1 MSSILDQIQ
10 LNYQTLSKTEKK
22 VADYVLTYNEEL
34 LNIHIKELA
43 HRIDVSVATITRF
56 CRKIGASSFVE
67 FKILL
72 RDAVKVQGVTED
84 VINSVHQFYES
95 VINSTN
101 SLSNLSTFQK
111 ACQWILK
118 AKRIHAYGLG
128 SSGLSAEELK
138 LRLSRMGLMI
148 DTHKDSHAM
157 IIASSFLTEEDLVIA
172 ISSSGQ
178 TKEIIDA
185 VELAKRKNAK
195 VISISNYSET
205 PLANLSDLMLYT
217 ASIKPY
223 LAQGFLNSQL
233 SILYVLDVL
242 SILLTN
248 HQDTMNTYQHTLH
261 ALDEYK
267 KI

>member
-1 MSSILDQIQ
+1 M
-10 LNYQTLSKTEKK
+10 
-22 VADYVLTYNEEL
+22 
-34 LNIHIKELA
+34 NIHIKELA
-43 HRIDVSVATITRF
+43 HQIDVSVATITRF
-56 CRKIGASSFVE
+56 CRKIGGASSFVE

-72 RDAVKVQGVTED
+72 RDAVKVQEVTED

-101 SLSNLSTFQK
+101 SLSNLSIFQR
-111 ACQWILK
+111 ACQWILE
-118 AKRIHAYGLG
+118 AKRIHAYGLGG

-138 LRLSRMGLMI
+138 LRLSRMGLTI

-185 VELAKRKNAK
+185 SELAKRKNAK

-205 PLANLSDLMLYT
+205 PPLANLSDLMLYT

-248 HQDTMNTYQHTLH
+248 HQDTMKTYQHTLH